1 MKWNDPIYDP
11 RLPKANLIH
20 IQWGW
25 HWFRSIYDKALGRT
39 PRFMWRSLFWL
50 PHRYANAFGIYI
62 GPVHIVWR
70 RPWLAGPAGFE
81 LERLDRIEAISPK
94 N

>member
-20 IQWGW
+20 FQWGW
-25 HWFRSIYDKALGRT
+25 HWFRLVYDKVLGKS
-39 PRFMWRSLFWL
+39 RFMWKSLFWL
-50 PHRYANAFGIYI
+50 PHRYANAFGIYL
-62 GPVHIVWR
+62 GPIHVVWR

-81 LERLDRIEAISPK
+81 LERLDRIEALNLKP
-94 N
+94 